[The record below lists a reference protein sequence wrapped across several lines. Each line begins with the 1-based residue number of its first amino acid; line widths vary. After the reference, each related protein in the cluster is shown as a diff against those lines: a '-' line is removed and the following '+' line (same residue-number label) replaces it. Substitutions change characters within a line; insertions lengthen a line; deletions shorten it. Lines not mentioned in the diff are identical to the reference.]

1 MNLLDTL
8 LQRRNLTAEQAEHLL
23 GELTDPQIHD
33 ARKGALLTALRC
45 KGMVAN
51 ELRGM
56 ATAMA
61 KAAVQVEVDRMSP
74 LVDTCGTGG
83 DGSNSFNIST
93 STALLAAACGV
104 RVVKHGNRSVSSK
117 CGSADVLQVLGVPLA
132 TSPKDARR
140 HLKKTGFTFLFA
152 PAFHPA
158 MKAVVPVR
166 RAMGVR
172 TAFNL
177 LGPLTNP
184 ARPDFQVLGAYS
196 PEGAKLIANALADM
210 DVERAFV
217 VHGAQGWDEATPVG
231 PFVRFT
237 VTAGAVQ
244 RETLDPQI
252 AYGIPRCTAAD
263 LAGGDADENADIIR
277 SVFAGESG
285 PCRDAVVLN
294 TALVLQVVGRVVDG
308 HEAVKIA
315 SHAIDQGRATE
326 LLYALS
332 ALESHRP

>member
-1 MNLLDTL
+1 
-8 LQRRNLTAEQAEHLL
+8 
-23 GELTDPQIHD
+23 
-33 ARKGALLTALRC
+33 
-45 KGMVAN
+45 
-51 ELRGM
+51 
-56 ATAMA
+56 
-61 KAAVQVEVDRMSP
+61 
-74 LVDTCGTGG
+74 
-83 DGSNSFNIST
+83 
-93 STALLAAACGV
+93 
-104 RVVKHGNRSVSSK
+104 
-117 CGSADVLQVLGVPLA
+117 
-132 TSPKDARR
+132 
-140 HLKKTGFTFLFA
+140 
-152 PAFHPA
+152 
-158 MKAVVPVR
+158 
-166 RAMGVR
+166 
-172 TAFNL
+172 
-177 LGPLTNP
+177 
-184 ARPDFQVLGAYS
+184 
-196 PEGAKLIANALADM
+196 M

-237 VTAGAVQ
+237 VTARAVQ
-244 RETLDPQI
+244 REPLDPQI

>member
-1 MNLLDTL
+1 MASAMRDAAIEVPLDRL
-8 LQRRNLTAEQAEHLL
+8 
-23 GELTDPQIHD
+23 
-33 ARKGALLTALRC
+33 
-45 KGMVAN
+45 
-51 ELRGM
+51 
-56 ATAMA
+56 
-61 KAAVQVEVDRMSP
+61 SP

-83 DGSNSFNIST
+83 DGSHSFNIST
-93 STALLAAACGV
+93 TTALLAAACGV
-104 RVVKHGNRSVSSK
+104 QVVKHGNRSVSSK

-132 TSPKDARR
+132 TSPEAARK

-158 MKAVVPVR
+158 MKAVVPAR

-196 PEGAKLIANALADM
+196 PEGAKLIAEALAKM

-237 VTAGAVQ
+237 VTTDSLQ
-244 RETLDPQI
+244 RETIDPQI
-252 AYGIPRCTAAD
+252 GYGIVRFHALPSCTS
-263 LAGGDADENADIIR
+263 LGMVSMREQH
-277 SVFAGESG
+277 F
-285 PCRDAVVLN
+285 
-294 TALVLQVVGRVVDG
+294 T
-308 HEAVKIA
+308 
-315 SHAIDQGRATE
+315 T
-326 LLYALS
+326 
-332 ALESHRP
+332 